1 LNEKEGK
8 NMILKNKT
16 IKPASA
22 PTSSA
27 GQKQELDVAF
37 YLRRAFKDNDQI
49 YVINDFKFN
58 HNDETAQIDHLIVYK
73 YGFIL
78 IESKS
83 ITGEISVNKEGEWS
97 RSYNGKWFGIP
108 SPIKQ
113 VELQQKLLGLM
124 LSHNKVQII
133 GKLLGLVQKDF
144 GGFCWNAVCAVSS
157 NAIIDRNSMGKDVSE
172 QLVKTEFVV
181 DKLKDIMNIKGAMS
195 NFFSNDTRPAFSAQE
210 LESITSFLLTKS
222 QDVDEVKYVKQESI
236 GSVKDVKCIGTVVNE
251 DGVLKCKSCGEKSDV
266 TAQHGKFGYFI
277 RCNKCSTNT
286 SMKLPCPKCSNKQ
299 TKVTKKKET
308 YTLECS
314 KCESSV
320 RLI

>member
-1 LNEKEGK
+1 
-8 NMILKNKT
+8 MILKNKT
-16 IKPASA
+16 IKPAST

-37 YLRRAFKDNDQI
+37 YLRRAFKDHEQI
-49 YVINDFKFN
+49 YVINDFKFT

-83 ITGEISVNKEGEWS
+83 ITGEVSVNKEGEWS

-113 VELQQKLLGLM
+113 VELQQKLLRKM
-124 LSHNKVQII
+124 LSDNKKQIL
-133 GKLLGLVQKDF
+133 GKLLGLVQMDV
-144 GGFCWNAVCAVSS
+144 GGFCWDAICAVSS
-157 NAIIDRNSMGKDVSE
+157 NAIIDRSSMNKDVSE
-172 QLVKTEFVV
+172 QLVKTEFLT
-181 DKLKDIMNIKGAMS
+181 DKLEDMMNIKGAVS
-195 NFFSNDTRPAFSAQE
+195 RFFSNDARPSFSIQE

-222 QDVDEVKYVKQESI
+222 QDIDAVKGVKQMSVE
-236 GSVKDVKCIGTVVNE
+236 SVKDVRDSTSVVNE
-251 DGVLKCKSCGEKSDV
+251 DTVLKCKSCGEKSDF

-286 SMKLPCPKCSNKQ
+286 SMKLPCPKCNSTQ

-308 YTLECS
+308 YTLGCS
-314 KCESSV
+314 KCISSV
-320 RLI
+320 RLV